1 MIRAGRIL
9 VGLALLALAA
19 PNAEAQVAARQFQ
32 IAAYG
37 GWHMYAE
44 GSGLEGGPSLGG
56 DATYYILPSVGIGLN
71 MDLTFSEVDGSKFPV
86 AALNWQDS
94 TTLHVINQPVDVWT
108 YGAHVKLQ
116 LPERRIAP
124 YALLGAG
131 GYTLFLDPQQ
141 NDDVATENGFMV
153 KLGVG
158 ADFAVSERLGVN
170 LSITDNFFPN
180 WNPDALFPVREQNQN
195 TNFPDLNPDPGELD
209 DSVHNL
215 RFVAGVTIVPG
226 G

>member
-1 MIRAGRIL
+1 M
-9 VGLALLALAA
+9 VGMALIALAA
-19 PNAEAQVAARQFQ
+19 ADAGAQVEARQFQ

-37 GWHMYAE
+37 GWHIYAD

-71 MDLTFSEVDGSKFPV
+71 MDLTFAEVDGRKFPA
-86 AALNWQDS
+86 AALNWVDS
-94 TTLHVINQPVDVWT
+94 TTLHIINQPVDVWT

-116 LPERRIAP
+116 LPARRFAP

-141 NDDVATENGFMV
+141 NDDVATENGFVV
-153 KLGVG
+153 KLGLG

-170 LSITDNFFPN
+170 LSITDNFFPD
-180 WNPDALFPVREQNQN
+180 WSSDVLLPVREQNQN
-195 TNFPDLNPDPGELD
+195 TIFPDLNPEEELD